1 VAVTGQGV
9 RVTEPLSLA
18 KSILT
23 HQTVKMAENIDYKGV
38 LEDLRARRDAM
49 NVAIQAIEAISGDTA
64 TPTIQMPST
73 GARTQNR
80 AAEIEHDTFVGMNVA
95 DATARYLGM
104 VGRPARGL
112 DEITT
117 ALNRG
122 GLNSTTATVQTLL
135 SRSHNGPNPVVRRAG
150 RGTWG
155 LPEWYQSARS

>member
-1 VAVTGQGV
+1 
-9 RVTEPLSLA
+9 
-18 KSILT
+18 
-23 HQTVKMAENIDYKGV
+23 MAENPDVQILLDS
-38 LEDLRARRDAM
+38 LRARRDALTK
-49 NVAIQAIEAISGDTA
+49 AIEALEAINGETSLPA
-64 TPTIQMPST
+64 PAP
-73 GARTQNR
+73 ANRQNR
-80 AAEIEHDTFVGMNVA
+80 DAEIQHDTFVGMSIA

-112 DEITT
+112 EEIAN

-122 GLNSTTATVQTLL
+122 GLNSTQGTVQTLL